1 MLCQKAYWNVPIF
14 RNTIDLMTEFAMSPI
29 IFTGG
34 NKESRNFF
42 NNWATK
48 INLWNLTDMF
58 FREYFRSGN
67 VFIYKLFGE
76 FPKESLRKLTEMNLA
91 EAAIRIPLKY
101 IILNPYD
108 IQILSAS
115 SFTSPS
121 FQKKLNAFEIGALLK
136 PSTKE
141 DAQIASSIPEL
152 RKLKQN
158 STIAIDLDPERLICI
173 FYKKQD
179 YEPLSVPMGFPVL
192 EDINW
197 KLELKKVDMAIS
209 RTIQQAVL
217 VVTQG
222 SEELGPPSAKSQEA
236 LRKIFENGSVG
247 RVLIA
252 DFTTDVKFAIPQI
265 GDILDPKKY
274 EIVDRDIRLGLNNI
288 LFGDDK
294 FGATSVKMDA
304 FFKRLEFARTEFMN
318 KFLQPQIEEIAKIMN
333 FKSVPKVKWKSLNF
347 RDNSAVLSRVYTR
360 LLELGAISPNEAI
373 TAIQDNR
380 LPDYD
385 ELLEDQ
391 EMLLK
396 EKEKGYYQPLL
407 NNNPDGQV
415 TENGR
420 PSGTTGV
427 KQTTQKI
434 TPSGQKS
441 VASYN
446 FGVNAISETLR
457 KRDELEEF
465 VCASLRSKHNIK
477 KLSSAQ
483 KQIASD
489 LTNLIIGSEDR
500 VNWQIKANDY
510 IDNPL
515 CNNTVENPIANEIFS
530 IAAHHGVTQ
539 EEAAIL
545 YHSQIK

>member
-1 MLCQKAYWNVPIF
+1 
-14 RNTIDLMTEFAMSPI
+14 
-29 IFTGG
+29 
-34 NKESRNFF
+34 
-42 NNWATK
+42 
-48 INLWNLTDMF
+48 
-58 FREYFRSGN
+58 
-67 VFIYKLFGE
+67 
-76 FPKESLRKLTEMNLA
+76 
-91 EAAIRIPLKY
+91 
-101 IILNPYD
+101 
-108 IQILSAS
+108 
-115 SFTSPS
+115 
-121 FQKKLNAFEIGALLK
+121 
-136 PSTKE
+136 
-141 DAQIASSIPEL
+141 
-152 RKLKQN
+152 
-158 STIAIDLDPERLICI
+158 
-173 FYKKQD
+173 
-179 YEPLSVPMGFPVL
+179 
-192 EDINW
+192 
-197 KLELKKVDMAIS
+197 
-209 RTIQQAVL
+209 
-217 VVTQG
+217 
-222 SEELGPPSAKSQEA
+222 
-236 LRKIFENGSVG
+236 
-247 RVLIA
+247 
-252 DFTTDVKFAIPQI
+252 
-265 GDILDPKKY
+265 
-274 EIVDRDIRLGLNNI
+274 
-288 LFGDDK
+288 
-294 FGATSVKMDA
+294 MDA